1 MNELADCF
9 GANLARCRRRVQ
21 LSQDQTAVLASLH
34 RTEVSNLERG
44 LRLPRLD
51 TIVKLA
57 AAVEAEVGELVAGIT
72 WVSGGYRAGAFVQSN
87 QGSQQPNSQVK
98 GKAKRHS

>member
-1 MNELADCF
+1 
-9 GANLARCRRRVQ
+9 
-21 LSQDQTAVLASLH
+21 
-34 RTEVSNLERG
+34 

-72 WVSGGYRAGAFVQSN
+72 WISGGYRAGAFVQDG
-87 QGSQQPNSQVK
+87 QKQPQPNSQVK
-98 GKAKRHS
+98 GKARGDQLRRHQQES